1 MAREYPLE
9 RTRNIGIMAHIDAGK
24 TTTTERILLYTGR
37 IHRAGEV
44 HDGAATMDWMEQEK
58 ERGITITSAATTC
71 FWNEHRVNIIDT
83 PGHVDFTAEVERSL
97 RVLDGAIGL
106 FCAVGGVEPQSETVW
121 RQANR
126 YDVPRLCFVNK
137 MDRTGADFYHV
148 LDMMQDR
155 LGGRFVALQ
164 IPMGAGDMFTGLI
177 DLISMRAVTYNDE
190 SKGAVSQESEIPRD
204 MVELA
209 NQYREKLLEA
219 VADFDDVVMAKFL
232 DGNHEEITEDEIR
245 AAVRKGTISLQIFP
259 VLCGSAFKFK
269 GVRRLLDAV
278 VDFLPSPLDVP
289 PVSGVSLNDES
300 ETVYRRASE
309 EEPFSAL
316 AFKVMTD
323 PYVGRLTYLRV
334 YSGKLVAGAHVFNA
348 ATKRRERV
356 GRLLQMHSN
365 KREEIEVVYAGDI
378 AAVIGLKNT
387 TTGDTLCD
395 EQNPVVL
402 ERMQFPE
409 PVIDVAIEP
418 KTKADQEQ
426 LGASLNKLAEEDPTF
441 RLRQDPETGQTI
453 ISGMGELHLEIIVD
467 RLRREFRVEA
477 NVGRPQ
483 VSYKEAFTRMV
494 EAEGRYVRQTGGR
507 GQYGHVWVRFE
518 PGEPGTGFVFVD
530 ATVGGSVP
538 KEYIKPVEEGIRQA
552 TESGPLA
559 GYPVVDLK
567 ATLFD
572 GSYHEV
578 DSSEVAYKIAG
589 SLAFREAGRKAEPV
603 LLEPIMKVEVIV
615 PGDYLGDVIGD
626 LNSRRA
632 QIHSI
637 TPRPDAQVV
646 EANVP
651 LSEMFGYATALRSA
665 TQGRA
670 IYTMEF
676 SKFQP
681 APKSI
686 TDEIVTKMT
695 GAKSAA

>member
-1 MAREYPLE
+1 
-9 RTRNIGIMAHIDAGK
+9 
-24 TTTTERILLYTGR
+24 
-37 IHRAGEV
+37 
-44 HDGAATMDWMEQEK
+44 
-58 ERGITITSAATTC
+58 
-71 FWNEHRVNIIDT
+71 
-83 PGHVDFTAEVERSL
+83 
-97 RVLDGAIGL
+97 
-106 FCAVGGVEPQSETVW
+106 
-121 RQANR
+121 
-126 YDVPRLCFVNK
+126 
-137 MDRTGADFYHV
+137 
-148 LDMMQDR
+148 
-155 LGGRFVALQ
+155 
-164 IPMGAGDMFTGLI
+164 
-177 DLISMRAVTYNDE
+177 
-190 SKGAVSQESEIPRD
+190 
-204 MVELA
+204 
-209 NQYREKLLEA
+209 
-219 VADFDDVVMAKFL
+219 
-232 DGNHEEITEDEIR
+232 
-245 AAVRKGTISLQIFP
+245 
-259 VLCGSAFKFK
+259 
-269 GVRRLLDAV
+269 
-278 VDFLPSPLDVP
+278 
-289 PVSGVSLNDES
+289 
-300 ETVYRRASE
+300 
-309 EEPFSAL
+309 
-316 AFKVMTD
+316 VMTD

-348 ATKRRERV
+348 ATRRRERI

-441 RLRQDPETGQTI
+441 RLGQDTETGQTI

-552 TESGPLA
+552 MESGPLA